1 MAGLIPDLSSKLSGI
16 LGLGS
21 AGSQVDDNPR
31 IPFLFTSKL
40 RQLVAFGLFER
51 PNYGAVF
58 SRPETSVASYPYLSG
73 PAFRPVIAMALN
85 PNSVKFDQPKRITK
99 RDTMEGSVF
108 WHFTNSQ
115 GQNNDILTLS
125 FAGSTGNIDLR
136 SSTGTI
142 PVPSDTNGTTS
153 NAQSTDKMGLDTGA
167 LEKLIVWHN
176 LYLLTREPNLLG
188 DGSEN
193 VWSIT
198 YTSPLFPMDITFNG
212 FFQKVLD
219 FTEDAKK
226 PHSRNYSFEFTV
238 QSVEPSLDDVLAQLG
253 TIFGQPDGPAVINAI
268 EANGQLNTTL
278 PDSTE
283 AQNPLSAPSGS
294 VIIS

>member
-40 RQLVAFGLFER
+40 RQLVAFGSFDR
-51 PNYGAVF
+51 P
-58 SRPETSVASYPYLSG
+58 TSFTGLIGNSVASAASYPYLSG

-136 SSTGTI
+136 GSTGTI
-142 PVPSDTNGTTS
+142 PVPSDTSGTTS

-193 VWSIT
+193 IWSIT

-238 QSVEPSLDDVLAQLG
+238 QSVEPSLDDVLSQLG
-253 TIFGQPDGPAVINAI
+253 TIFGQPDGAAAVNNVQ
-268 EANGQLNTTL
+268 ANDATNVVTSTVTGGPTGIPPGTVPQL
-278 PDSTE
+278 
-283 AQNPLSAPSGS
+283 
-294 VIIS
+294 